1 MIMLYMCNMLYM
13 ARLVKWKQLVRRW
26 WQSRTTEA
34 QVTAIASAVVVAW
47 HLRSIGPTLC
57 RNSLDLLEVRFCAYI
72 KISLIIT
79 VLEYGMPVHT
89 LIIHLKQHYGM

>member
-1 MIMLYMCNMLYM
+1 M
-13 ARLVKWKQLVRRW
+13 RRW

-47 HLRSIGPTLC
+47 HLRSSIGPTLC
-57 RNSLDLLEVRFCAYI
+57 GNSLDLLEVRFYAYI